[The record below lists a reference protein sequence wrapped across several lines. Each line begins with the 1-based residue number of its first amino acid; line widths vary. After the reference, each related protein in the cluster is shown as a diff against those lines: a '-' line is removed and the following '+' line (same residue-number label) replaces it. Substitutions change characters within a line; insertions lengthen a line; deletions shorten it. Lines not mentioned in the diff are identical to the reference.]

1 MEEFKTVYAPENH
14 LYLGHGGS
22 GRGRGKVV
30 VYVILHG
37 QAFCF
42 QSTNVP
48 PPLLSQFCFSNKRE
62 SEIFRIEPTIGPG
75 KTMTSLRFLLLS
87 C

>member
-48 PPLLSQFCFSNKRE
+48 PPLLSQICFQTKENQKFSE
-62 SEIFRIEPTIGPG
+62 SSP
-75 KTMTSLRFLLLS
+75 LLAQEKQ
-87 C
+87 